1 MGYFD
6 ALTSGYFKTAPDGR
20 KLFFPW
26 GVLGRG
32 YTIDSEQDYER
43 LRRQVKAY
51 TIVSLVLIVGVTALQ
66 AYVGAVVI
74 GALLIAFYLG
84 WMRYLLRGLQ
94 ASDERLSLQDSM
106 TSQARAHSAT
116 GLWLLQIGARVGHG
130 WVVVPGDVERTSRFV
145 RERGDSFRLRL
156 HDDQFEH
163 PAILVVDPDN
173 WLVALGSIV
182 FFGLCAGF
190 AARLLVLRRRA
201 AAGRP

>member
-32 YTIDSEQDYER
+32 YAIDSEQDYER

-116 GLWLLQIGARVGHG
+116 GLWLLQIGALA
-130 WVVVPGDVERTSRFV
+130 FV
-145 RERGDSFRLRL
+145 ALGIF
-156 HDDQFEH
+156 
-163 PAILVVDPDN
+163 ILVDDPDN

-201 AAGRP
+201 ATGRR

>member
-6 ALTSGYFKTAPDGR
+6 ALTSGYFNIAPDGR

-106 TSQARAHSAT
+106 TSQARAHSVT
-116 GLWLLQIGARVGHG
+116 GLWLLQIGALA
-130 WVVVPGDVERTSRFV
+130 FV
-145 RERGDSFRLRL
+145 ALGIF
-156 HDDQFEH
+156 
-163 PAILVVDPDN
+163 ILVVDPGN
-173 WLVALGSIV
+173 WLVAFGSIV

-190 AARLLVLRRRA
+190 TTRLLVLRRRA
-201 AAGRP
+201 ASGRP

>member
-1 MGYFD
+1 MGRIGPR
-6 ALTSGYFKTAPDGR
+6 LH
-20 KLFFPW
+20 L
-26 GVLGRG
+26 
-32 YTIDSEQDYER
+32 DSEQDYER

-51 TIVSLVLIVGVTALQ
+51 TIVSLVLIVGVAALQ
-66 AYVGAVVI
+66 AYVGAVVL

-116 GLWLLQIGARVGHG
+116 GLWLLQIGALA
-130 WVVVPGDVERTSRFV
+130 FV
-145 RERGDSFRLRL
+145 AFG
-156 HDDQFEH
+156 
-163 PAILVVDPDN
+163 ILILLVDPDN
-173 WLVALGSIV
+173 WLVAFGSIV

-201 AAGRP
+201 SAGRP